1 MAQGPRAREKLNQL
15 PVSGSPNAMPDAA
28 SKQLERNARLME
40 LLARTAL
47 ADQRAFAELYRVTA
61 PHLYAVAL
69 RILRESAASEEVLQE
84 SFVSVWNHAGT
95 YVSARSQPL
104 TWLTSIVR
112 NRCLDHLRR
121 RELDTVAID
130 DEERDM
136 SIADEDPSPLEMLLS
151 GADARAVRNC
161 VEQLD
166 NNQKQAVALAFY
178 RGLTH
183 SQLSRHFK
191 QPLGTVKSWVRRALE
206 RLKSC
211 LDAAGVVR

>member
-1 MAQGPRAREKLNQL
+1 MPADTEKQ
-15 PVSGSPNAMPDAA
+15 VEKS
-28 SKQLERNARLME
+28 ARLME

-47 ADQRAFAELYRVTA
+47 ADQRAFAELYRLTSA
-61 PHLYAVAL
+61 HLYGVAL
-69 RILRESAASEEVLQE
+69 RILRESGAAEEVLQE
-84 SFVSVWNHAGT
+84 SFVSVWNHAGS
-95 YVSARSQPL
+95 YVSSRSQPL

-121 RELDTVAID
+121 REVETIAID
-130 DEERDM
+130 DDEHGM
-136 SIADEDPSPLEMLLS
+136 MIADDGPSPLEMLLS

-161 VEQLD
+161 VEALETG
-166 NNQKQAVALAFY
+166 QKQAVALAFY

-183 SQLSRHFK
+183 SQLARHLK

-206 RLKSC
+206 RLKAC